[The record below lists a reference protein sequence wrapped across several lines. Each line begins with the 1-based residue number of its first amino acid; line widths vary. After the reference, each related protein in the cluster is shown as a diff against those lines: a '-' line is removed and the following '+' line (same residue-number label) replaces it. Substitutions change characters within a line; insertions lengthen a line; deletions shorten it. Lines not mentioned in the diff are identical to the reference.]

1 MSCYSKTQDNFI
13 ICADFLKSVVKGYLK
28 LFKLHSVGFLRIFF
42 VFGFCSKGHM
52 YFNLFSDINEVCIKT
67 QINPRFCK
75 LLKTRKKQRRYF
87 FLRKVVHSFHWRDK
101 YVSETNKRYK
111 IISKNVSLNIY
122 RNFNFDIFRHIFNL
136 HTFQSKFCIIH

>member
-13 ICADFLKSVVKGYLK
+13 ICADVLKSVVKGYLK

-75 LLKTRKKQRRYF
+75 LLKTRKN
-87 FLRKVVHSFHWRDK
+87 RDGIF
-101 YVSETNKRYK
+101 SSGRWFIHFTGGTNMFPRQIKDIKLYLK
-111 IISKNVSLNIY
+111 I
-122 RNFNFDIFRHIFNL
+122 
-136 HTFQSKFCIIH
+136 